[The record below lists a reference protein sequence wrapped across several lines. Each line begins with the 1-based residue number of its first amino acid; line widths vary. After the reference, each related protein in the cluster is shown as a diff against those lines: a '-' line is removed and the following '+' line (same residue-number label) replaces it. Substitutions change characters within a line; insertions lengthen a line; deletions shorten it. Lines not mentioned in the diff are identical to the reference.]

1 MFRFVAIGGLVL
13 LWLAACAPPTQG
25 YRRSDTPMQA
35 MVGFDL
41 ARFVGRWYE
50 VAVIGRAPGT
60 RWDVSAGPG
69 RALGVTTSTDG
80 AGEARL
86 IAPGRIE
93 ISTFDAPLWVLWAD
107 GDMRTVVLGTPNG
120 RFAMVLDRSRASAT
134 DRLRAA
140 REILAW
146 NGYDLG
152 ALR

>member
-1 MFRFVAIGGLVL
+1 MFRIVAIAGLVL

-25 YRRSDTPMQA
+25 FRRTDTPMQA

-50 VAVIGRAPGT
+50 VAAIGREPGA
-60 RWDVSAGPG
+60 RWDVGAGPG
-69 RALGVTTSTDG
+69 RALSVTTSIDG
-80 AGEARL
+80 AGEARR
-86 IAPGRIE
+86 IAPGRFE

-107 GDMRTVVLGTPNG
+107 GDMRTVVLGTPEG
-120 RFAMVLDRSRASAT
+120 RFAMVLDRTRTAAP
-134 DRLRAA
+134 DRLSAA